1 MCANN
6 KKQASLA
13 AVPRLSLAPSEA
25 VDPLARLALASSEA
39 VDPLARVAL
48 APSEAEDPL
57 APSGSEAEDPLAGPS
72 KAGPL
77 LVSAP
82 QSFSPRT
89 A

>member
-39 VDPLARVAL
+39 VDHPLARVAL

-57 APSGSEAEDPLAGPS
+57 APS
-72 KAGPL
+72 
-77 LVSAP
+77 
-82 QSFSPRT
+82 
-89 A
+89 